1 MSRLKKNPSKAGVSA
16 ASVKGNAGP
25 SQEAD
30 LGGKKTSQ
38 NQQYRKEEHKLN
50 NQQMNMPPEVIS
62 VKDSLYLEDMLNWNL
77 IAMKKAHF
85 MAEHCQ
91 DQTLKQELN
100 QVGQMHHQHYTQI
113 LQHLGS
119 SGQGQST
126 GFMQ

>member
-1 MSRLKKNPSKAGVSA
+1 M
-16 ASVKGNAGP
+16 
-25 SQEAD
+25 
-30 LGGKKTSQ
+30 
-38 NQQYRKEEHKLN
+38 LN
-50 NQQMNMPPEVIS
+50 NQQMNMPPQVIS

-91 DQTLKQELN
+91 DQALKQELN

-113 LQHLGS
+113 LHHLGS